1 MCWSSDLKMIA
12 LATANLNQ
20 FYSSYSGYSMNWA
33 NNPLTGTGTG
43 VAATWNMDL
52 FNPGLYPSSLTTTDL
67 TRAVPALTAT
77 DQGIFQVR
85 GIGTQGFGRSA
96 EQSVSVVL
104 DAVPDKPVLVTMQR
118 SHGPM
123 PEKGARI
130 SLRHEVDDV
139 VLISE

>member
-1 MCWSSDLKMIA
+1 VGDPRHQERDRVACVRPECLSIVPLGDASLHGTIA
-12 LATANLNQ
+12 SVEW
-20 FYSSYSGYSMNWA
+20 YG
-33 NNPLTGTGTG
+33 
-43 VAATWNMDL
+43 AAL
-52 FNPGLYPSSLTTTDL
+52 
-67 TRAVPALTAT
+67 
-77 DQGIFQVR
+77 
-85 GIGTQGFGRSA
+85 
-96 EQSVSVVL
+96 SVSVVL